1 MEPMTFR
8 KPDARDLAEIE
19 AFKAEFLADGSSMD
33 GTGTLFRDT
42 AEEWL
47 IYLDKM
53 ENRDDPT
60 GLHCYEYGLFNAE
73 GQLLGLLQ
81 IRENL
86 IGYLVEFGGH
96 IGYCVRPSQRRKGY
110 ASDMLRRGLK
120 LCRQLG
126 LERVMITCLESNVGS
141 ARTIERC
148 GGVYEKT
155 IFDDKNYQQNMKRYW
170 CKT

>member
-1 MEPMTFR
+1 
-8 KPDARDLAEIE
+8 
-19 AFKAEFLADGSSMD
+19 MD

-155 IFDDKNYQQNMKRYW
+155 IFDDKNYQQNMKRYR
-170 CKT
+170 CIT